1 MAQTINRDMDQGAN
15 FSFSHTVK
23 GDGGTAMNI
32 SSGYTAH
39 AQMRKFYTSP
49 SAITLTASI
58 TGSTGNINVSLGA
71 SASANVKPGVWF
83 YDVELHSNG
92 TPGSAN
98 VQRVV
103 QGMINVYPEITKIP

>member
-1 MAQTINRDMDQGAN
+1 MAQTINRDMDQGTN

-32 SSGYTAH
+32 SSGYTAY
-39 AQMRKFYTSP
+39 AQMRKFYT
-49 SAITLTASI
+49 TATAVNFTTAI
-58 TGSTGNINVSLGA
+58 TGSTGNINA
-71 SASANVKPGVWF
+71 GVWF
-83 YDVELHSNG
+83 YDVELHSN
-92 TPGSAN
+92 GSAN

>member
-1 MAQTINRDMDQGAN
+1 MAQTINRDMDQGTN

-23 GDGGTAMNI
+23 GDGGTATNI
-32 SSGYTAH
+32 SSGYTAY
-39 AQMRKFYTSP
+39 AQMRKFYT
-49 SAITLTASI
+49 TATAVNFTTAI

-92 TPGSAN
+92 SAN